1 MNPNNIP
8 QQLAN
13 IPYGQIF
20 ILTSP
25 NKGITVLHIRMM
37 EIIRGVSRHYHPEC
51 IIQTMAVDNPEL
63 WDCAVCKVK
72 MKDGDEMVIANRTS
86 LLEMLCDIWDLD
98 QVIVCDEGK
107 LWHVSRNLPEVGEK
121 HPTRVS
127 IEPTENREEDKGILL
142 QSLPAYTRE
151 RILGDF
157 KGIWQDNFNHSVGVT
172 IEDLAD
178 IIKEVESSRR
188 KYKLK
193 FKIKK
198 KKVQKDDEVIVKLDS
213 FDVILTDNNGK
224 EYPLGHWVPQ
234 VTALYLT
241 FILFKDGIKCEELF
255 YNEEF
260 YNTFIKILHQF
271 PYGSRTPSMGIL
283 YKNADSK
290 LSVIRGAILSAT
302 DDNYAKEQFAIDGY
316 SQEIYRVVG
325 ATDADRAIIKK
336 TFGIE

>member
-20 ILTSP
+20 ILTRP
-25 NKGITVLHIRMM
+25 TGITGKTHHMIWRTLQIARHCHQEPILHTLPI
-37 EIIRGVSRHYHPEC
+37 E
-51 IIQTMAVDNPEL
+51 NPKL
-63 WDCAVCKVK
+63 WECAVCKV
-72 MKDGDEMVIANRTS
+72 GDDNEMMIADRYS
-86 LLEMLCDIWDLD
+86 LLEMLCELWGLD
-98 QVIVCDEGK
+98 YDDVRSNIDFSYR
-107 LWHVSRNLPEVGEK
+107 SRIHPIDGEK

-127 IEPTENREEDKGILL
+127 IEPTENREEDKGVLL

-157 KGIWQDNFNHSVGVT
+157 KGIWQDNFNHSIGVT
-172 IEDLAD
+172 IDDLAD

-193 FKIKK
+193 FKIEK

-213 FDVILTDNNGK
+213 CDIILTDNNGQ

-290 LSVIRGAILSAT
+290 LSVIRGAILAAT

-316 SQEIYRVVG
+316 SQEVYRVVG